1 MNDGENRRSWGFFGE
16 LPTTQLHSVRVG
28 KESHTKSESLLESR
42 CEHKIFC
49 LHIQQG
55 LSVGL
60 AKTQWVKGYL
70 RYQLLQILC
79 LSTINPTS
87 SQKCCWKISE
97 RFSVQKKMGERIFQN
112 FGLPFSKTSS
122 TYKLTSTSWVPRP
135 SLHEAWAH
143 LAGPIP
149 LLGSFMQE
157 NTGLDGEIMDDVSV
171 LPKQESK
178 IHKKISR

>member
-1 MNDGENRRSWGFFGE
+1 MEE
-16 LPTTQLHSVRVG
+16 
-28 KESHTKSESLLESR
+28 
-42 CEHKIFC
+42 KIF
-49 LHIQQG
+49 Q
-55 LSVGL
+55 S
-60 AKTQWVKGYL
+60 
-70 RYQLLQILC
+70 
-79 LSTINPTS
+79 
-87 SQKCCWKISE
+87 
-97 RFSVQKKMGERIFQN
+97 

-122 TYKLTSTSWVPRP
+122 THKLTSTSWERP

-178 IHKKISR
+178 IHKKI